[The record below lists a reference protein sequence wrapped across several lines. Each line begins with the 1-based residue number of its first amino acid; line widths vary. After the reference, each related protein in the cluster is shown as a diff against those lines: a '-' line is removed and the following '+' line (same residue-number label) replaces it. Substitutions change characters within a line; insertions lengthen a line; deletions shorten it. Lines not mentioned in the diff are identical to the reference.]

1 MRAAARSA
9 RRAPGARGEPM
20 EPYAALIDAL
30 KQRTEKTLKHLRE
43 QLGSIRTGRASP
55 TLVDTIRVDYYGTST
70 PLNQI
75 AHISVPEARQLLI
88 KPFDASPQVVK
99 DVEKAIQK
107 SDLGLNPQSDGKQL
121 RLTMPPLSGEQ
132 RQKLVAKVKHLVE
145 DNRVALRNERRDANK
160 LADQMKKDGKLT
172 EDQCK
177 KAHDAIDRELKGV
190 EHKLEESLR
199 AKSKEILEE

>member
-1 MRAAARSA
+1 
-9 RRAPGARGEPM
+9 M
-20 EPYAALIDAL
+20 EPYASILADL
-30 KQRTEKTLKHLRE
+30 KQKTDKTQKHLKD

-75 AHISVPEARQLLI
+75 AHISVPEPRQLLI
-88 KPFDASPQVVK
+88 KPFDGSPQVVK
-99 DVEKAIQK
+99 DIEKAIQK

-121 RLTMPPLSGEQ
+121 RLSLPPLSGEQ
-132 RQKLVAKVKHLVE
+132 RQKLVGKVKNLVE
-145 DNRVALRNERRDANK
+145 ENRVALRNERRDANK

-177 KAHDAIDRELKGV
+177 KAHEAIDKDLKGV
-190 EHKLEESLR
+190 EQRLEELLR
-199 AKSKEILEE
+199 AKSKEIMEE